1 MQTLFFSDQMKS
13 CFAFPLLSTVGIGCG
28 VSVGALNTAF
38 ITNCGESCPDDPLLW
53 ALGCSITFP
62 VIGHLLLKKT
72 RHTVANTMLVAVALA
87 ATVLLPALTMYA
99 CSLHEKYW
107 RLHGKQV
114 YPDIEYSLMVISEEP
129 LPTLGIA
136 EAERCV
142 INNDLRCGENPQ
154 VIPALCQSGF
164 VSLPRKH
171 WSSFKR
177 LPNEDLQGPAP
188 ANDNRKYYLNDL
200 CQQQGT
206 SVSQP

>member
-1 MQTLFFSDQMKS
+1 MKN
-13 CFAFPLLSTVGIGCG
+13 CFALPLLSIGGIACG
-28 VSVGALNTAF
+28 AAAGTLNTAF

-53 ALGCSITFP
+53 ALGCSIAFP
-62 VIGHLLLKKT
+62 FIGHLLRNKT
-72 RHTVANTMLVAVALA
+72 RRTVANTMLVAVALA

-107 RLHGKQV
+107 RLHGRQV
-114 YPDIEYSLMVISEEP
+114 YPDIEYSLMVISEDP

-177 LPNEDLQGPAP
+177 LPNEDLQSTTP
-188 ANDNRKYYLNDL
+188 ANDDRKYYLNDL
-200 CQQQGT
+200 CQQQAT
-206 SVSQP
+206 SVSSP